1 LGEGK
6 LSIFCHLFISV
17 TALSETP
24 YTVLAR
30 QNFCSI
36 CVFLIVHQY
45 YPSLFSISTIDFDT
59 SSNNIFSHY
68 RIVLKIEV
76 MHAIFIRG
84 SSEENK
90 AA

>member
-1 LGEGK
+1 
-6 LSIFCHLFISV
+6 
-17 TALSETP
+17 
-24 YTVLAR
+24 LAR
-30 QNFCSI
+30 QNFYCSI

-68 RIVLKIEV
+68 RIVLKIEA

-84 SSEENK
+84 PSEENK